1 MTNQRASLRSIVRQ
15 SRITLDAPPANFL
28 STLRANNFPVAQCNL
43 SINLSPQHAG
53 IFETCA
59 NEETT

>member
-1 MTNQRASLRSIVRQ
+1 MINPQASLRSVIRQ
-15 SRITLDAPPANFL
+15 SRIKLDAPPAYFL